1 MKLSF
6 NKYYIVFN
14 LLGWI
19 LLFLFT
25 LTIRKIYLFEGE
37 DISDARFKYLWVEGI
52 ACGFLG
58 FALSF
63 IVSVFI
69 DLKLN
74 FNAIKRLDVF
84 KVLILF
90 LFIQII
96 YSLLIWPFLDFVDF
110 FGGSLPEIAGGPL
123 TIAGRVS
130 NFLYFGTLFV
140 IWLFVFLTIKIYYQL
155 KKVQLRQ
162 LQLEAN
168 LKESQLNTLKGQIN
182 PHFMF
187 NSLNNIRG
195 LMLEDVTKAR
205 GMLTNLSET
214 LRYSLTKSEVNSI
227 ALEDE
232 LEMVENYVEIS
243 KIQFENRLK
252 FESNIESDTLNI
264 QIPPMIIQ
272 MLVENALKH
281 GISNLK
287 SGGIVKL
294 STIIENNQLQIKVAN
309 SGTLKKSNNSTHLGL
324 QNIKK
329 RLELLYGKDASFTLN
344 EIEKEVIAT
353 IKMPLI

>member
-1 MKLSF
+1 MKLLT
-6 NKYYIVFN
+6 NYKYWILNLIGWVVFALLMLTIDKISYAGDIPINYTNYLIVEGVLCG
-14 LLGWI
+14 LLG
-19 LLFLFT
+19 
-25 LTIRKIYLFEGE
+25 YL
-37 DISDARFKYLWVEGI
+37 
-52 ACGFLG
+52 
-58 FALSF
+58 LSF
-63 IVSVFI
+63 I
-69 DLKLN
+69 
-74 FNAIKRLDVF
+74 
-84 KVLILF
+84 ILF
-90 LFIQII
+90 FIENFFDIGNYTKVDVYKLIGVVLVTQVI
-96 YSLLIWPFLDFVDF
+96 Y
-110 FGGSLPEIAGGPL
+110 
-123 TIAGRVS
+123 
-130 NFLYFGTLFV
+130 NFLLWPLLGIPVQYYLNEGVNLTLVQKLTNVPHFLAYFLV
-140 IWLFVFLTIKIYYQL
+140 WLFVVLTLKLVHHINTIK
-155 KKVQLRQ
+155 LRQ

-205 GMLTNLSET
+205 GMLTSLSET

-227 ALEDE
+227 TLEDE

-252 FESNIESDTLNI
+252 FTTEIDPETLNK

-287 SGGIVKL
+287 EGGEVKL
-294 STIIENNQLQIKVAN
+294 STTIKNELLQIEIIN
-309 SGTLKKSNNSTHLGL
+309 SGKLRNSENSTQVGL

-329 RLELLYGKDASFTLN
+329 RLELLYGKNAKFTLK
-344 EIEKEVIAT
+344 EKEDNVVAT
-353 IKMPLI
+353 IKMPLV

>member
-37 DISDARFKYLWVEGI
+37 DISDARFKYLWAEGI

-74 FNAIKRLDVF
+74 FNAIKSLDVF

-110 FGGSLPEIAGGPL
+110 FGGSLPEITGGPL

-155 KKVQLRQ
+155 KTVQLRQ

-205 GMLTNLSET
+205 GMLTSLSET

-232 LEMVENYVEIS
+232 LEMVENYVDIS

-252 FESNIESDTLNI
+252 FTTEIDSSTLTK

-272 MLVENALKH
+272 MLIENALKH
-281 GISNLK
+281 GISNIKEGGEVRLK
-287 SGGIVKL
+287 TKIINDQL
-294 STIIENNQLQIKVAN
+294 IIEVAN
-309 SGTLKKSNNSTHLGL
+309 SGTFSKSENSTQLGL
-324 QNIKK
+324 KNIKK
-329 RLELLYGKDASFTLN
+329 RLELLYGKDATFT
-344 EIEKEVIAT
+344 IVEKENKVVAT
-353 IKMPLI
+353 IKMPLV

>member
-1 MKLSF
+1 MKLLT
-6 NKYYIVFN
+6 NYKY
-14 LLGWI
+14 WI
-19 LLFLFT
+19 LNLIGWVLFALLM
-25 LTIRKIYLFEGE
+25 LTIDKISYSKDIPANFVNYLLIEGV
-37 DISDARFKYLWVEGI
+37 L
-52 ACGFLG
+52 CGFLG
-58 FALSF
+58 FVLSF
-63 IVSVFI
+63 I
-69 DLKLN
+69 
-74 FNAIKRLDVF
+74 
-84 KVLILF
+84 ILF
-90 LFIQII
+90 YIEKYFDIGNYTKTDVYKLIGVVLFTQVI
-96 YSLLIWPFLDFVDF
+96 YHVLLWPMLNIPINYFMGRPIELTLVQKLTNVPHFLAYFV
-110 FGGSLPEIAGGPL
+110 
-123 TIAGRVS
+123 V
-130 NFLYFGTLFV
+130 
-140 IWLFVFLTIKIYYQL
+140 WLFVVLTLKLVYYINTIK
-155 KKVQLRQ
+155 LRQ
-162 LQLEAN
+162 LQLETN

-195 LMLEDVTKAR
+195 LMLEDVDKAR

-309 SGTLKKSNNSTHLGL
+309 SGTLQKSNNSTHLGL

-353 IKMPLI
+353 IKMPLV